1 MNENFFVMIQTWW
14 HEIGISMEHLVIVD
28 EKNMYETRARWM
40 NMMTTWNKIDPSTW
54 MKLISSSSIWV
65 GIRPYIVED

>member
-1 MNENFFVMIQTWW
+1 MLD
-14 HEIGISMEHLVIVD
+14 EHD
-28 EKNMYETRARWM
+28 DNM
-40 NMMTTWNKIDPSTW
+40 NKIDPSTW